1 MAQTTIQ
8 GSFLGDATVTGAKI
22 GADFISAQT
31 ELTTTL
37 ATADEIIVSDA
48 GVIKRIDISVWSA
61 STETFTNK
69 SIDLGTNT
77 LTGSVA
83 EFNTALQSESFA
95 TLGGTE
101 VLVAK
106 TLTSPVFNTGVSGTA
121 ILDEDN
127 LATDSATQLATQQS
141 IKAYADTKA
150 PIAGATLT
158 GTTQFATLSDG
169 TIAVTAWVDEDNMS
183 SNSATL
189 IPTQQSV
196 KAYVDTT
203 ATIAD
208 DSIVEAKLDVSNGP
222 TNGQFLQAQSGE
234 GGGLTWAA
242 ATSDYTDVLID
253 GTVNSLLVLR
263 NVHNEVSTLTSTTV
277 VDGGPW
283 EFFDGDQATLSK
295 ALVLLGG
302 YKVTFPS
309 STNQRGHFRFP
320 TGFGSYGSSYSVTS
334 AQDWTISARIVLTGT
349 ASLDFFM
356 GMCLHTDTADSTY
369 NSASRNYKHRIGIGL
384 DGISDNWHVFVD
396 DDGTETQQD
405 SSTSPSGGAVH
416 RLTLKIRN
424 NGALVQGFID
434 GVQMGSDIT
443 SNIPTLTDGM
453 LLCGIQAKGSNPAAQ
468 TCEIQD
474 LIAYREA

>member
-1 MAQTTIQ
+1 MAQTTIR
-8 GSFLGDATVTGAKI
+8 GSFLDSTLDITGLVLSGASPLVFEGATADAH
-22 GADFISAQT
+22 
-31 ELTTTL
+31 ETTL
-37 ATADEIIVSDA
+37 AFVDPTADRTITFPNTTGTLALTSDLTSY
-48 GVIKRIDISVWSA
+48 ITIS
-61 STETFTNK
+61 STDTFTNK

-101 VLVAK
+101 TLVAK
-106 TLTSPVFNTGVSGTA
+106 TLTSPVFNTGVSGSA

-127 LATDSATQLATQQS
+127 LATNSATQLATQQS

-234 GGGLTWAA
+234 SGGLTWAA
-242 ATSDYTDVLID
+242 AAASHPLWK
-253 GTVNSLLVLR
+253 SFLL
-263 NVHNEVSTLTSTTV
+263 
-277 VDGGPW
+277 
-283 EFFDGDQATLSK
+283 
-295 ALVLLGG
+295 
-302 YKVTFPS
+302 
-309 STNQRGHFRFP
+309 
-320 TGFGSYGSSYSVTS
+320 
-334 AQDWTISARIVLTGT
+334 
-349 ASLDFFM
+349 
-356 GMCLHTDTADSTY
+356 
-369 NSASRNYKHRIGIGL
+369 
-384 DGISDNWHVFVD
+384 
-396 DDGTETQQD
+396 
-405 SSTSPSGGAVH
+405 
-416 RLTLKIRN
+416 
-424 NGALVQGFID
+424 
-434 GVQMGSDIT
+434 
-443 SNIPTLTDGM
+443 
-453 LLCGIQAKGSNPAAQ
+453 
-468 TCEIQD
+468 
-474 LIAYREA
+474 